1 MKNNLKTNHRVFFF
15 NFSLFVT
22 RGIKLLQPR
31 NFMGNI
37 ETNFV
42 KLVVR
47 RRDKV
52 VQIMFRAAMTSSTG

>member
-1 MKNNLKTNHRVFFF
+1 
-15 NFSLFVT
+15 
-22 RGIKLLQPR
+22 
-31 NFMGNI
+31 MGNI

-52 VQIMFRAAMTSSTG
+52 VQIIITAAMTSSTA